1 MAEKG
6 EKGFSLSNGGK
17 SSLKSPAS
25 FKGKDDSTAKSKRGR
40 KVQFDAE
47 EAKISM
53 SSKSGGKVD
62 KPVARGLIFLLFF
75 WRLGQRG
82 KGDKIANGGEVPVVK
97 APPPLELKI
106 EHAIEIWAE
115 LPENAKCLMDCEAAE
130 ILQGIQEQMVILSE
144 DPAIKIPISFDR
156 GLQYAKRG
164 SHYISPHS
172 VRRVLDALKLHNV
185 SDGEVSMIA
194 NVGPESVEE
203 VFALVPSLKGKKS
216 KLREPLKDALDQLA
230 KLKHST

>member
-62 KPVARGLIFLLFF
+62 KPVARGD
-75 WRLGQRG
+75 WGKGG

-106 EHAIEIWAE
+106 EHE

-164 SHYISPHS
+164 SHYISPHP

-203 VFALVPSLKGKKS
+203 VFALVPSLK
-216 KLREPLKDALDQLA
+216 D
-230 KLKHST
+230 